1 MVILINRKKLTFVS
15 LILLV
20 TVISLGVNFI
30 DRNQETIASGA
41 IVNNPVVLLDA
52 GHGGED
58 PGAVSD
64 YSGIKE
70 KDINLSIAKKVQSL
84 LSSQNIATNMT
95 RDEDKLIY
103 TPETTNIVQKRRQDL
118 LRRKKMMDENNSG
131 IVVSIHL
138 NKFPQTQYFGAQTFF
153 ANNSPESQVLAS
165 CIQKK
170 LRENVDPKNT
180 REALLKKEPIIIL
193 KNVKTPTV
201 VVECGFLSNQEEEK
215 KLSSSEYQDKLAHAI
230 SEGIKDY
237 LSNNEKN

>member
-1 MVILINRKKLTFVS
+1 MVILINRKKLTFIS
-15 LILLV
+15 LALLI
-20 TVISLGVNFI
+20 TVIGLGISFI
-30 DRNQETIASGA
+30 DKNQEIVASGS
-41 IVNNPVVLLDA
+41 IVNNPIVLLDA

-64 YSGIKE
+64 YSDIKE

-153 ANNSPESQVLAS
+153 ANNSPDSQVLAC

-170 LRENVDPKNT
+170 LQEIVDPSNT

-201 VVECGFLSNQEEEK
+201 VVECGFLSNPEEEK
-215 KLSSSEYQDKLAHAI
+215 KLASNEYQDKLALAI
-230 SEGIKDY
+230 CEGIKDY
-237 LSNNEKN
+237 FKSK